1 MYKRQVLDGNT
12 FLDCAADMTFSV
24 GGERAQETQNAQP
37 APQEQLKDALQEAVV
52 SLARALYPTLSE
64 SAKNKAES
72 GL

>member
-1 MYKRQVLDGNT
+1 MDKMD
-12 FLDCAADMTFSV
+12 S
-24 GGERAQETQNAQP
+24 
-37 APQEQLKDALQEAVV
+37 V